1 MTEIYRMTDRTMSS
15 RAAGFLSSLV
25 LALSGFLAF
34 ASFVTSQ

>member
-1 MTEIYRMTDRTMSS
+1 MGEFNRMTQRTMSS
-15 RAAGFLSSLV
+15 RAAEFLSSLA